1 MGIKSPPDVII
12 SALIAWHPPSVPPE
26 SHIESKGRE
35 KEEWERQI
43 EGGREATSLMV
54 TARVTNYKAIRVE
67 CERQTR
73 TQPTGISSRGGE
85 RTGGRHAAP
94 QQRLFGELVIMSFSY
109 RRSRRCRF
117 SSDHHQHHDVVV
129 GASATTSPTRYLL
142 LLFLSFPFAE

>member
-1 MGIKSPPDVII
+1 MSLFRPLLRGI
-12 SALIAWHPPSVPPE
+12 HPE

-35 KEEWERQI
+35 KEEGDRQI
-43 EGGREATSLMV
+43 EGGRTDEEATSLMV

-73 TQPTGISSRGGE
+73 TQPTGISSRGEE

-129 GASATTSPTRYLL
+129 GASSTTSPTRYLL
-142 LLFLSFPFAE
+142 LLFLSFPLAE